1 MADLQ
6 KEKVGAVS
14 TPDPALEPDLAAPV
28 GEEAATASRS
38 DLEREIDRLSLDQAL
53 RDFEIAN
60 SRVIDLTQR
69 LIGAINR
76 ADVIQRELDV
86 LRADHAVLQADHH
99 AVVTSK
105 AYRLA
110 ERIRVVRNLVR

>member
-6 KEKVGAVS
+6 KEKVATVQA
-14 TPDPALEPDLAAPV
+14 TDPALEPDVATPV
-28 GEEAATASRS
+28 GDETARDAGT

-69 LIGAINR
+69 LISAINR
-76 ADVIQRELDV
+76 ADVVQREFDA
-86 LRADHAVLQADHH
+86 LRADHAVLQAQHH

-105 AYRLA
+105 AYRIA
-110 ERIRVVRNLVR
+110 ERLRTLRNLVR